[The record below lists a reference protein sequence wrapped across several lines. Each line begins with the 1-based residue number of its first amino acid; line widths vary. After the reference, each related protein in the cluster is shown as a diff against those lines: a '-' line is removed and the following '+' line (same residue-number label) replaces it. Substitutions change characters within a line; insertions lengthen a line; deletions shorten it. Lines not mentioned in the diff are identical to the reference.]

1 MRRAL
6 AVLLVVIAVLPAAG
20 CLVEEERPGGGGGN
34 GPVGPFEGTTRG
46 FRLPDV
52 AFTDHTGAAGSLWNV
67 SAAFTILHMES
78 PIVNGSFLPQYS
90 QIRHVRQALSNLTI
104 AAITLSVDPRSTPA
118 SMAALRTLAGS
129 DWTVGVALGDAN
141 RTLSLRRFPTVFLLD
156 RDKVVLNR
164 SDEPLGEGR
173 IIDAIQATWGQ
184 RPGPG
189 VGPAVG
195 QRAPEMVFRD
205 VDGNEGSLGT
215 WRGQVVLV
223 EVWEIECPWCI
234 EQFHELANLSVNYS
248 SRGLRLL
255 SIDVVNWET
264 DDMVKAVAVQAGA
277 TWPFAVDGD
286 NVQSRYD
293 VWRVPTLLLIDR
305 QGVVRWTTFGY
316 SPYAT
321 LADEVERL
329 I

>member
-6 AVLLVVIAVLPAAG
+6 AVLLVVVAVLPAAG
-20 CLVEEERPGGGGGN
+20 CLVEEERPGGGGG
-34 GPVGPFEGTTRG
+34 GPGGPFEGTTRG

-52 AFTDHTGAAGSLWNV
+52 AFTDHTGAAGSLHNV
-67 SAAFTILHMES
+67 TAGFTILHMES
-78 PIVNGSFLPQYS
+78 PIVNGSFLPQYT
-90 QIRHVRQALSNLTI
+90 QMKHVRQALPNLTI
-104 AAITLSVDPRSTPA
+104 AIITLSVDPRSTPA
-118 SMAALRTLAGS
+118 SMAALRTLAGA

-156 RDKVVLNR
+156 SGKVVLSR

-173 IIDAIQATWGQ
+173 IIEAIQATWGQ
-184 RPGPG
+184 GPDPG

-205 VDGNEGSLGT
+205 VDGSEGSLGA

-234 EQFHELANLSVNYS
+234 EQFHELADLSANYT

-255 SIDVVNWET
+255 SIDVVYWET
-264 DDMVKAVAVQAGA
+264 DAMVKDVAVQAGA

-316 SPYAT
+316 SAYAA
-321 LADEVERL
+321 LADEVEKL

>member
-6 AVLLVVIAVLPAAG
+6 AVLMVVIAVLPAAG
-20 CLVEEERPGGGGGN
+20 CLVEEERPGDGGGG
-34 GPVGPFEGTTRG
+34 PRPPFEGTTRG

-52 AFTDHTGAAGSLWNV
+52 AFTDSTGAAGSLRNV
-67 SAAFTILHMES
+67 SADFTILHMES
-78 PIVNGSFLPQYS
+78 PIVNGSFLPQYA
-90 QIRHVRQALSNLTI
+90 QIKHVRRALPNLTV
-104 AAITLSVDPRSTPA
+104 AAVTLSVDPRSTLA
-118 SMAALRTLAGS
+118 SMAELRALAGA

-141 RTLSLRRFPTVFLLD
+141 LTLSLRRFPTVFLLD

-173 IIDAIQATWGQ
+173 IIEAIQATWGQ
-184 RPGPG
+184 RPDAA

-205 VDGNEGSLGT
+205 VDGVEGSIGA

-234 EQFHELANLSVNYS
+234 EQFHELGALAANYS

-255 SIDVVNWET
+255 SIDVVYWET
-264 DDMVKAVAVQAGA
+264 DAMVKAVATEHGA

-293 VWRVPTLLLIDR
+293 VWRVPTLVLVDR
-305 QGVVRWTTFGY
+305 QGVVRWTAFGY

-321 LADEVERL
+321 LAQEVERL

>member
-1 MRRAL
+1 MRRAI
-6 AVLLVVIAVLPAAG
+6 AALLVVLTVLPAAG
-20 CLVEEERPGGGGGN
+20 CLVEEERPGGGN
-34 GPVGPFEGTTRG
+34 GHALPHEGTTRG
-46 FRLPDV
+46 LRLPDV
-52 AFTDHTGAAGSLWNV
+52 AFTDHTGATGSLHNV
-67 SAAFTILHMES
+67 TADFTILHLES
-78 PIVNGSFLPQYS
+78 PLVNGSFWPQYA
-90 QIRHVRQALSNLTI
+90 QMRHVRQAISNLTV

-118 SMAALRTLAGS
+118 SMAALRAQAGA

-156 RDKVVLNR
+156 RDKVVLDR

-173 IIDAIQATWGQ
+173 IIESIQATWGQ
-184 RPGPG
+184 RPDTG

-205 VDGNEGSLGT
+205 VDGNEGSLGA

-234 EQFHELANLSVNYS
+234 EQFHELANLSANYS
-248 SRGLRLL
+248 SRGLQLL
-255 SIDVVNWET
+255 SIDVVYWET
-264 DDMVKAVAVQAGA
+264 DAMVKAVAAQHGA

-286 NVQSRYD
+286 NVQSRYS

-316 SPYAT
+316 SSCAT
-321 LADEVERL
+321 LAQEVERL